1 MIEIN
6 KNPKAKELSQ
16 FGIIWLPALLILLVW
31 MITSRLETRFWTILL
46 SALAGL
52 SMGLGVMQPMIL
64 KPIFVGLQYLT
75 WPIGMV
81 VSYVLLAI
89 VFYLLITPVGILLRL
104 FGYDPVDKRLR
115 IGSMWHVREP
125 VIEQA
130 SYFRQF

>member
-16 FGIIWLPALLILLVW
+16 FGIIWLPALLLLLVW
-31 MITSRLETRFWTILL
+31 MITSRLETRLWTILL
-46 SALAGL
+46 TAIAIV
-52 SMGLGVMQPMIL
+52 SMGLGVLRPLIL
-64 KPIFVGLQYLT
+64 KPIFVSLQYLT

-89 VFYLLITPVGILLRL
+89 VFYLLITPVGLLLRL
-104 FGYDPVDKRLR
+104 LGYDPVDKRLR

>member
-16 FGIIWLPALLILLVW
+16 FGIIWLPALLLLMVW
-31 MITSRLETRFWTILL
+31 MITSRLETRLWTILL
-46 SALAGL
+46 SVLAGL
-52 SMGLGVMQPMIL
+52 SMGLGVLQPMIL

-89 VFYLLITPVGILLRL
+89 VFYLLITPVGLLLRV
-104 FGYDPVDKRLR
+104 FGYDPVDKRMR

>member
-6 KNPKAKELSQ
+6 KNPKAKELAQ
-16 FGIIWLPALLILLVW
+16 FGIIWLPALMLLLVW
-31 MITSRLETRFWTILL
+31 LITSRLETRFWTILL
-46 SALAGL
+46 AVLIGL
-52 SMGLGVMQPMIL
+52 SMVLGVLQPMIL
-64 KPIFVGLQYLT
+64 KPVFVGLQYVT

-89 VFYLLITPVGILLRL
+89 VFYLLITPVGLLLRL
-104 FGYDPVDKRLR
+104 FGYDPVDKRMR

>member
-16 FGIIWLPALLILLVW
+16 FGIIWLPALLLLLVW
-31 MITSRLETRFWTILL
+31 MITSRLETRLWTILL
-46 SALAGL
+46 SVLAGL
-52 SMGLGVMQPMIL
+52 SMGLGVLQPMIL

-89 VFYLLITPVGILLRL
+89 VFYLLITPVGMLLRL
-104 FGYDPVDKRLR
+104 FGYDPVDKRMR